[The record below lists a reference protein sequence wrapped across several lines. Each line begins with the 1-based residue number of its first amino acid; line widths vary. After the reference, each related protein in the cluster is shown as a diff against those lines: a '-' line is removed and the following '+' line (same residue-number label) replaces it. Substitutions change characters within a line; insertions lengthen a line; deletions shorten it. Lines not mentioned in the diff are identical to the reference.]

1 MRKRKNCTKC
11 VGAAEG
17 GHAMSTYLMLRAIL
31 IILCL
36 DHILIA
42 LGLIAWLIFRK
53 EQ

>member
-1 MRKRKNCTKC
+1 MVTTGNI
-11 VGAAEG
+11 
-17 GHAMSTYLMLRAIL
+17 LRAIL

-36 DHILIA
+36 DNVLFG

>member
-1 MRKRKNCTKC
+1 
-11 VGAAEG
+11 
-17 GHAMSTYLMLRAIL
+17 MSTYIIFRAIL

-53 EQ
+53 EK

>member
-1 MRKRKNCTKC
+1 
-11 VGAAEG
+11 
-17 GHAMSTYLMLRAIL
+17 MSTYIILRAIL

-36 DHILIA
+36 DHILMA

>member
-1 MRKRKNCTKC
+1 
-11 VGAAEG
+11 
-17 GHAMSTYLMLRAIL
+17 MSTYIILRAIL

-36 DHILIA
+36 ENVLRA

>member
-1 MRKRKNCTKC
+1 
-11 VGAAEG
+11 
-17 GHAMSTYLMLRAIL
+17 MSTYLMLRAIL

-36 DHILIA
+36 ENVLRA

>member
-1 MRKRKNCTKC
+1 
-11 VGAAEG
+11 
-17 GHAMSTYLMLRAIL
+17 MSTYIMLREIL

-36 DHILIA
+36 ENVLRA